1 MRSQSPVELFLG
13 VDLTGGEHWQ
23 TATVTWTPWD
33 ETGEDVWVHTRVVV
47 QATSQSMTVF
57 PRATIHSPRRGVPRC
72 LMMRGWWT
80 WVREQGS
87 SGEVEQAMPATGW

>member
-33 ETGEDVWVHTRVVV
+33 EPGEDVWMHTQVTVRASGETLTVFLKGYHPFATQGGATLFDDVRVVDLG
-47 QATSQSMTVF
+47 
-57 PRATIHSPRRGVPRC
+57 P
-72 LMMRGWWT
+72 
-80 WVREQGS
+80 
-87 SGEVEQAMPATGW
+87 